1 MMLCQ
6 NICLNDERIWNSI
19 EELLYPQDLNVR
31 QALIETKLEI
41 EQTASLLAN
50 MYLMHKS
57 MVKVCEAY

>member
-1 MMLCQ
+1 
-6 NICLNDERIWNSI
+6 
-19 EELLYPQDLNVR
+19 
-31 QALIETKLEI
+31 LIETKQEI